1 MSNTTPA
8 IPLAPNALTTLEAMK
23 TMLGIAPDDIDPQRD
38 VIIVNLINS
47 VSAWVERMTGRHLGK
62 KTYIQQYVASGTQ
75 ELVLL
80 QWPILAVEYVKD
92 TSDGDI
98 IPDSEYDFNVTGE
111 IGVLYKDKGWPLRG
125 YRGGL
130 SYDIVAPMRCLEVKY
145 TAGYVLPKDATEEEP
160 STLPFDLQG
169 VVWGAV
175 SQEFATM
182 QNGAQGLSAFSIS
195 DVSWTFDKSPRQE
208 WLDTIGYYT
217 RL

>member
-1 MSNTTPA
+1 MPA

-23 TMLGIAPDDIDPQRD
+23 TMLGIAPDDTDPQRD
-38 VIIVNLINS
+38 AIIVNLINS

-98 IPDSEYDFNVTGE
+98 IPASEYDFNVSGE
-111 IGVLYKDKGWPLRG
+111 IGVLYKDNGWAYRG
-125 YRGGL
+125 YVGGL
-130 SYDIVAPMRCLEVKY
+130 AYDYVAPMRYLEVQY
-145 TAGYVLPKDATEEEP
+145 TAGYTLPKDATTEDP
-160 STLPFDLQG
+160 STLPADLQG
-169 VVWGAV
+169 VVWAAV
-175 SQEFATM
+175 QQEYATM
-182 QNGAQGLSAFSIS
+182 TNGAQGLSAFSIA
-195 DVSWTFDKSPRQE
+195 DVSWTFDKNVRE
-208 WLDTIGYYT
+208 DWLTTIGYYT

>member
-23 TMLGIAPDDIDPQRD
+23 TMLGIAPDDTDPQRD
-38 VIIVNLINS
+38 AIIVNLINS

-98 IPDSEYDFNVTGE
+98 IPASEYDFNVTGE